1 MLSLRNFERFCYSRG
16 SHHPKQMKSE
26 AIPAGIRFYR
36 YRKEITSMGNDRDY
50 GDSVST
56 RLTYFLVGAGIG
68 AVLALLFAPKSG
80 EELRSDIA
88 DATRKGIDKSKEA
101 AQQLGAKASEYYD
114 ATREKAGELYD
125 TARETA
131 GEYYEATRERATELY
146 DTATTKAGEV
156 VSKTRDVASRQ
167 AGSISAAVEAGK
179 KAYVE
184 EKRKTELSGRTEA
197 APTYTP
203 EKSM

>member
-1 MLSLRNFERFCYSRG
+1 
-16 SHHPKQMKSE
+16 
-26 AIPAGIRFYR
+26 
-36 YRKEITSMGNDRDY
+36 MGNDRDY
-50 GDSVST
+50 GDNIST

-80 EELRSDIA
+80 EELRNDIA

-101 AQQLGAKASEYYD
+101 AQQIGAKAGEYYD
-114 ATREKAGELYD
+114 TGRQKAGELYD

-146 DTATTKAGEV
+146 DTATSKAGDV
-156 VSKTRDVASRQ
+156 VTKTKGAVASQ

>member
-1 MLSLRNFERFCYSRG
+1 
-16 SHHPKQMKSE
+16 
-26 AIPAGIRFYR
+26 
-36 YRKEITSMGNDRDY
+36 MGHDRDN
-50 GDSVST
+50 GDNVST
-56 RLTYFLVGAGIG
+56 KLTFFLVGAGIG

-80 EELRSDIA
+80 EELRNDIA
-88 DATRKGIDKSKEA
+88 DATRKGIDRSKEA
-101 AQQLGAKASEYYD
+101 AQQLGMKANEYCDAGRAKV
-114 ATREKAGELYD
+114 GEVYD

-146 DTATTKAGEV
+146 DTATAKAGEV
-156 VSKTRDVASRQ
+156 ATKTRDAATRQ

-197 APTYTP
+197 APTYKP
-203 EKSM
+203 EKTM

>member
-1 MLSLRNFERFCYSRG
+1 LRRSDEEATVSLRAFRRFVIFAN
-16 SHHPKQMKSE
+16 SHHPNNLKFRADIRRDSPLSE
-26 AIPAGIRFYR
+26 RIIA
-36 YRKEITSMGNDRDY
+36 MGNDRDY
-50 GDSVST
+50 GDSIST

-101 AQQLGAKASEYYD
+101 AQQIGAKASEY
-114 ATREKAGELYD
+114 YD

-131 GEYYEATRERATELY
+131 GEYYEATRERAADLY
-146 DTATTKAGEV
+146 DTATTRAGEV
-156 VSKTRDVASRQ
+156 VTKTKDAVSSQ
-167 AGSISAAVEAGK
+167 AGSLAAAVEAGK

>member
-1 MLSLRNFERFCYSRG
+1 
-16 SHHPKQMKSE
+16 
-26 AIPAGIRFYR
+26 
-36 YRKEITSMGNDRDY
+36 MGNDRDY
-50 GDSVST
+50 GDSIST
-56 RLTYFLVGAGIG
+56 RLTFFLVGAGIG

-101 AQQLGAKASEYYD
+101 AQQLG
-114 ATREKAGELYD
+114 TKAGELYD
-125 TARETA
+125 TARDTA
-131 GEYYEATRERATELY
+131 GEYYEATRERAADLY
-146 DTATTKAGEV
+146 DTASAKAGDAIA
-156 VSKTRDVASRQ
+156 KTKGAVASQ

-179 KAYVE
+179 KAYIE

>member
-1 MLSLRNFERFCYSRG
+1 
-16 SHHPKQMKSE
+16 
-26 AIPAGIRFYR
+26 
-36 YRKEITSMGNDRDY
+36 MGNDRDY
-50 GDSVST
+50 GDSIST
-56 RLTYFLVGAGIG
+56 KLTYFLVGAGIG

-101 AQQLGAKASEYYD
+101 AQQLGAKA
-114 ATREKAGELYD
+114 GELYD

-131 GEYYEATRERATELY
+131 GEYYEATREKASELY
-146 DTATTKAGEV
+146 DTASSKAGEV
-156 VSKTRDVASRQ
+156 VAKTKGAVASQ
-167 AGSISAAVEAGK
+167 AGSLSAAVEAGK

>member
-1 MLSLRNFERFCYSRG
+1 
-16 SHHPKQMKSE
+16 
-26 AIPAGIRFYR
+26 
-36 YRKEITSMGNDRDY
+36 MGNDRDY
-50 GDSVST
+50 GDGIST

-88 DATRKGIDKSKEA
+88 DVTRKGIDKSKEA
-101 AQQLGAKASEYYD
+101 AQQLGAKAGEYYD
-114 ATREKAGELYD
+114 TSRQKAGELYD

-131 GEYYEATRERATELY
+131 GEYYEATRERAADLY
-146 DTATTKAGEV
+146 DTATSKAGEV
-156 VSKTRDVASRQ
+156 VAKTKGAVSSQ

>member
-1 MLSLRNFERFCYSRG
+1 
-16 SHHPKQMKSE
+16 
-26 AIPAGIRFYR
+26 
-36 YRKEITSMGNDRDY
+36 MGNDRDY
-50 GDSVST
+50 GDGVST

-88 DATRKGIDKSKEA
+88 DATRKGLDKSKEA
-101 AQQLGAKASEYYD
+101 AQQLGAKAGEYYD
-114 ATREKAGELYD
+114 TGRAKAGELYD
-125 TARETA
+125 TARDTA
-131 GEYYEATRERATELY
+131 GEYYEATRERAADLY
-146 DTATTKAGEV
+146 DTASTKAGEV
-156 VSKTRDVASRQ
+156 VKTTREAATRQ
-167 AGSISAAVEAGK
+167 AGSITAAVEAGK

>member
-1 MLSLRNFERFCYSRG
+1 
-16 SHHPKQMKSE
+16 
-26 AIPAGIRFYR
+26 
-36 YRKEITSMGNDRDY
+36 MGNDRDY
-50 GDSVST
+50 GDNIST

-80 EELRSDIA
+80 EELRNDIA

-101 AQQLGAKASEYYD
+101 AQQLGVKATEYYD
-114 ATREKAGELYD
+114 TTRARAGEYYE

-131 GEYYEATRERATELY
+131 GEYVEATREKATELY

-156 VSKTRDVASRQ
+156 ATKAGEVATKTRDAAARQ

-203 EKSM
+203 EKAM

>member
-1 MLSLRNFERFCYSRG
+1 
-16 SHHPKQMKSE
+16 
-26 AIPAGIRFYR
+26 
-36 YRKEITSMGNDRDY
+36 MGNDRDY
-50 GDSVST
+50 GDGIST

-101 AQQLGAKASEYYD
+101 AQQLGTKATEM
-114 ATREKAGELYD
+114 YD

-146 DTATTKAGEV
+146 DTASTKAGEV
-156 VSKTRDVASRQ
+156 VAKTRDAVQTQ
-167 AGSISAAVEAGK
+167 AGSLSAAVEAGK

-197 APTYTP
+197 APTYKP
-203 EKSM
+203 ETTM

>member
-1 MLSLRNFERFCYSRG
+1 
-16 SHHPKQMKSE
+16 
-26 AIPAGIRFYR
+26 
-36 YRKEITSMGNDRDY
+36 MGNDRDY

-88 DATRKGIDKSKEA
+88 DATRKGIDRSKEA
-101 AQQLGAKASEYYD
+101 AQQLGAKAGEYYD
-114 ATREKAGELYD
+114 ATRAKAGELYD
-125 TARETA
+125 TA
-131 GEYYEATRERATELY
+131 GEYVEATRERAADLY
-146 DTATTKAGEV
+146 DTATAKAGEV
-156 VSKTRDVASRQ
+156 VTKTRTAATRQ
-167 AGSISAAVEAGK
+167 AGSIQAAVEAGK

-184 EKRKTELSGRTEA
+184 EKRKTELSGRTDA

>member
-1 MLSLRNFERFCYSRG
+1 
-16 SHHPKQMKSE
+16 
-26 AIPAGIRFYR
+26 
-36 YRKEITSMGNDRDY
+36 MGNDRDY
-50 GDSVST
+50 GDSIST
-56 RLTYFLVGAGIG
+56 RLTFFLVGAGIG

-101 AQQLGAKASEYYD
+101 AQQLGAKA
-114 ATREKAGELYD
+114 GELYD
-125 TARETA
+125 TARDTA
-131 GEYYEATRERATELY
+131 GEYYETTRERAAELY
-146 DTATTKAGEV
+146 DTASAKAGDV
-156 VSKTRDVASRQ
+156 VAKTKGAVASQ

-179 KAYVE
+179 KAYIE

>member
-1 MLSLRNFERFCYSRG
+1 
-16 SHHPKQMKSE
+16 
-26 AIPAGIRFYR
+26 
-36 YRKEITSMGNDRDY
+36 MGNDRDS
-50 GDSVST
+50 GDNIST

-80 EELRSDIA
+80 EELRNDIA
-88 DATRKGIDKSKEA
+88 DATRKGIDRSKEA
-101 AQQLGAKASEYYD
+101 AAQLGNRANEVYD
-114 ATREKAGELYD
+114 ATRAKATELYD

-131 GEYYEATRERATELY
+131 GEYYEATRERAADIY

-156 VSKTRDVASRQ
+156 VAKTRDAAARQ
-167 AGSISAAVEAGK
+167 AGSIQAAVEAGK
-179 KAYVE
+179 QAYVE

-203 EKSM
+203 EKAM

>member
-1 MLSLRNFERFCYSRG
+1 
-16 SHHPKQMKSE
+16 
-26 AIPAGIRFYR
+26 
-36 YRKEITSMGNDRDY
+36 
-50 GDSVST
+50 
-56 RLTYFLVGAGIG
+56 
-68 AVLALLFAPKSG
+68 VLALLFAPKSG
-80 EELRSDIA
+80 EELRNDIA

-101 AQQLGAKASEYYD
+101 AQQLGSKATEYYD
-114 ATREKAGELYD
+114 TTRAKAGEYYE

-131 GEYYEATRERATELY
+131 GEYVAATREKASELY

-156 VSKTRDVASRQ
+156 AAITRDAAARQ

-203 EKSM
+203 DKAM

>member
-1 MLSLRNFERFCYSRG
+1 
-16 SHHPKQMKSE
+16 
-26 AIPAGIRFYR
+26 
-36 YRKEITSMGNDRDY
+36 MGHDRDS
-50 GDSVST
+50 GDNIST
-56 RLTYFLVGAGIG
+56 KLTFFLVGAGIG

-101 AQQLGAKASEYYD
+101 AQQLGAKATEY
-114 ATREKAGELYD
+114 YD

-131 GEYYEATRERATELY
+131 GEYYEATREKATELY
-146 DTATTKAGEV
+146 DTASAKAGEV
-156 VSKTRDVASRQ
+156 VTKTRDVATRQ

-197 APTYTP
+197 APTYKP
-203 EKSM
+203 EKAM